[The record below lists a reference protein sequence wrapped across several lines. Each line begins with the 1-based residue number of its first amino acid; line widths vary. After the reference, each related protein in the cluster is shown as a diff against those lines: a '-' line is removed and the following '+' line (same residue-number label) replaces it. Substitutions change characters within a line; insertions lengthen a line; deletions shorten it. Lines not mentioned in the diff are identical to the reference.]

1 MLLVW
6 LNWLMEGFFCK
17 YFSFSLPCSALFDWI
32 DLWRFYSNNSWRFPW
47 DGFVCKNIISFVK
60 WDEEKILEVGHIHM
74 IRDNKGL
81 ACPSTY
87 LIHFSYLLTISMFLI
102 AIFPNQRIR
111 VSKNVFS
118 ITFTASLY
126 GSPSMF
132 FLFELSMIFFFLPV
146 LAWNQL
152 VRALRVE
159 INVGDCVC
167 PNKF

>member
-1 MLLVW
+1 M
-6 LNWLMEGFFCK
+6 K
-17 YFSFSLPCSALFDWI
+17 
-32 DLWRFYSNNSWRFPW
+32 W
-47 DGFVCKNIISFVK
+47 DQEKNIH
-60 WDEEKILEVGHIHM
+60 VGHIHM
-74 IRDNKGL
+74 IQDNNGL

-87 LIHFSYLLTISMFLI
+87 LIHGYFLVFMVDNHYFHGFSYLLTISMFLI

-146 LAWNQL
+146 LAWNQP
-152 VRALRVE
+152 VGALRVE